1 MKNNILISVVTV
13 SYNAVATIEQTLLSV
28 INQTYPNIEYIIIDG
43 GSTDG
48 TVDIIKKYA
57 DEIVYWIS
65 EPDKGIYDAMNKGIK
80 KANGEWINFINA
92 GDSYYDK
99 KSIEQIVLSFH
110 EEGIIYYGDAW
121 VNSICKRYWGKFSR
135 RKLAMGNICHQAIFY
150 PVVLMKAELF
160 DLNYCIFADYV
171 FNLKAWKIYRFKY
184 ISQIVCFYDFG
195 GISTVNKD
203 KDYNFRK
210 VKRNLII
217 DSCGHI
223 NYIIGVI
230 YRFLLSTKAL
240 IKNISHRFIYLH

>member
-1 MKNNILISVVTV
+1 
-13 SYNAVATIEQTLLSV
+13 
-28 INQTYPNIEYIIIDG
+28 
-43 GSTDG
+43 
-48 TVDIIKKYA
+48 
-57 DEIVYWIS
+57 
-65 EPDKGIYDAMNKGIK
+65 
-80 KANGEWINFINA
+80 
-92 GDSYYDK
+92 
-99 KSIEQIVLSFH
+99 
-110 EEGIIYYGDAW
+110 
-121 VNSICKRYWGKFSR
+121 
-135 RKLAMGNICHQAIFY
+135 MGNICHQAIFY

-240 IKNISHRFIYLH
+240 IKIYRIVLYIYIKMNHFFVILFSLFCILEYSRWIVFIGMV